1 MEDENGT
8 LPQQTS
14 EPVVEPIDLID
25 AYTIGTWT
33 EYIRLARPEDL
44 VVLPSGEVSDQKG
57 KGYILWTLYLIQ
69 DFLKRKGLEHI
80 IQYSELDELISYLH
94 QKYAS
99 ELESTP
105 RNIDENDLRALRRTV
120 EIIITLLQQELSKR
134 KTIEI
139 EVHKGILDYEN
150 LLSTGLQPLFSY
162 PEIVVNHIP
171 EIVSH
176 DLLESFKALL
186 FDLPTASVMIS
197 LRAVEAAIRDLYF
210 KLTNEDVNEV
220 DSYPTWNYAL
230 SEIQKQLEYRK
241 IRSKR
246 LEGYLDFLR
255 EIRNSAEHPD
265 KVFEIN
271 EAERIFVE
279 SIHAIEEVYLLI
291 EKIQAKTSRD

>member
-1 MEDENGT
+1 MDEKNENS
-8 LPQQTS
+8 PQQTP
-14 EPVVEPIDLID
+14 EPVIEPISLID
-25 AYTIGTWT
+25 AYTIGAWT

-44 VVLPSGEVSDQKG
+44 VVLPSGEVRDQKG
-57 KGYILWTLYLIQ
+57 KGYILWTLYLIR
-69 DFLKRKGLEHI
+69 DFLERKGLDHI
-80 IQYSELDELISYLH
+80 IQYSELDDLIPYLYE
-94 QKYAS
+94 KYAS
-99 ELESTP
+99 ERESTP
-105 RNIDENDLRALRRTV
+105 RKIDENDLRALKRTV

-134 KTIEI
+134 KTVEIEI
-139 EVHKGILDYEN
+139 HKGILDYEN

-162 PEIVVNHIP
+162 PETVFNNMS

-176 DLLESFKALL
+176 DLIEAFRALL
-186 FDLPTASVMIS
+186 FNLPTASVMIS

-210 KLTNEDVNEV
+210 ELADEEINGG
-220 DSYPTWNYAL
+220 DSYLTWNYAL
-230 SEIQKQLEYRK
+230 SEIQKQLGSHE

-279 SIHAIEEVYLLI
+279 SVHAIEEVYLLI
-291 EKIQAKTSRD
+291 EKIHMKISKK